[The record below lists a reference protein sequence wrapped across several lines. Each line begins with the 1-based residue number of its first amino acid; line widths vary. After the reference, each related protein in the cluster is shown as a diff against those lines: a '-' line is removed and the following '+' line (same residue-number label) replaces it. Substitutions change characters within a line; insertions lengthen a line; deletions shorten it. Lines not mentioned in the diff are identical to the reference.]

1 MLLHQ
6 SGIHLERVS
15 NTDLGLI
22 RPDQVVYFGVLA
34 CRRQCVFVLLSVSS
48 MQARQ
53 RAGTLEE
60 QVVDPSNTTRM
71 RLLGGRIPEK
81 EELVAKLQ
89 VSAVSGKV
97 CRTGWWRRQWR

>member
-1 MLLHQ
+1 
-6 SGIHLERVS
+6 
-15 NTDLGLI
+15 
-22 RPDQVVYFGVLA
+22 
-34 CRRQCVFVLLSVSS
+34 

-60 QVVDPSNTTRM
+60 QVVDPSNTTRI

-89 VSAVSGKV
+89 VSVPGSLPHRVAAAAAVV
-97 CRTGWWRRQWR
+97 QQCMVVWPPQR